1 MASIKQKL
9 NNFYQKLCATKVHLW
24 SHCLA
29 FYSLVI
35 IIFLIKICSTK
46 DSIDNLFNGL
56 LLCAIFTY
64 LVIISI
70 FIFFIIEEGCFPHF
84 KIKWKLLLTNKI
96 YHFFW
101 LSGIIISTGICIC
114 TVLSP
119 IYLPLV
125 NLLYKLIY

>member
-1 MASIKQKL
+1 MASIKHNL
-9 NNFYQKLCATKVHLW
+9 NNFYQKLCASKAHLW

-29 FYSLVI
+29 FYSLGI

-101 LSGIIISTGICIC
+101 LSGIIISIFLHITANINQIHSLF
-114 TVLSP
+114 TP
-119 IYLPLV
+119 H
-125 NLLYKLIY
+125 

>member
-1 MASIKQKL
+1 MASIKHNL
-9 NNFYQKLCATKVHLW
+9 NKFYQKLCATKVHLW
-24 SHCLA
+24 SHYLM
-29 FYSLVI
+29 LVGWGNI
-35 IIFLIKICSTK
+35 LLFLNQIMHPNDTN
-46 DSIDNLFNGL
+46 DPL
-56 LLCAIFTY
+56 LTYMFFMTYAIT
-64 LVIISI
+64 IISVLI
-70 FIFFIIEEGCFPHF
+70 IFFIIEEGCFPHF

>member
-1 MASIKQKL
+1 MTSIKHNL

-29 FYSLVI
+29 FYSLGI

-101 LSGIIISTGICIC
+101 LSGIIISIFLHITANINQIHSLF
-114 TVLSP
+114 TP
-119 IYLPLV
+119 H
-125 NLLYKLIY
+125 

>member
-1 MASIKQKL
+1 MASIKHNL
-9 NNFYQKLCATKVHLW
+9 NKFYQKLCASKAHLW

-29 FYSLVI
+29 FYSLGI

-101 LSGIIISTGICIC
+101 LSGIIISIFLHITANINQIHSLF
-114 TVLSP
+114 TP
-119 IYLPLV
+119 H
-125 NLLYKLIY
+125 